1 MYQKIFSEVSCFT
14 ENSLVSLKTV
24 AIATRINKKQ
34 TNKQNNWK
42 FFLLEIRSD
51 TAKIKI
57 INKQTC
63 FFRDFQ
69 CHQVLDKFQKISMKF
84 HRQIQE
90 KSRKVRSQEASVILK
105 NILVKS
111 QIGPL
116 VLLGLKKRGKIML
129 GQGQRNMTFHQSDES
144 IRSSSL
150 PVSW

>member
-1 MYQKIFSEVSCFT
+1 MYQKIFSEVSFFT

-69 CHQVLDKFQKISMKF
+69 CH
-84 HRQIQE
+84 
-90 KSRKVRSQEASVILK
+90 
-105 NILVKS
+105 
-111 QIGPL
+111 
-116 VLLGLKKRGKIML
+116 
-129 GQGQRNMTFHQSDES
+129 
-144 IRSSSL
+144 
-150 PVSW
+150 